1 MTVMTG
7 QPGADPQGA
16 SPAARPGKSGR
27 RRRRIR
33 PRQWILGA
41 VPIVGMLVY
50 WVTWGVAGGQESN
63 GLLPTIGDVGT
74 AFRDLAASGEMFSD
88 ATASLRRVV
97 LAVAVAAVVG
107 VSLGALMGVS
117 KIAKELFTPALELV
131 RPVPIAAWI
140 PLVIIIFGIGELPA
154 EVLVFLGTVYP
165 FLLNTLSGVAQTAP
179 IHLRAAAMLGAGRM
193 TTIFRVVLPSALPS
207 ILTALRLSLGIG
219 WWVTVLAELLAVR
232 SGLGYRLVIAQQNI
246 DTATV
251 MATIVVTAVIGA
263 ALNGLAI
270 LLERRL
276 LRWMH

>member
-7 QPGADPQGA
+7 QHNADPRGVPPTA
-16 SPAARPGKSGR
+16 NTGDPGR
-27 RRRRIR
+27 RPRRARSR
-33 PRQWILGA
+33 RWILGA
-41 VPIVGMLVY
+41 VPIIAVLVY
-50 WVTWGVAGGQESN
+50 WLVWGATGGQNTN
-63 GLLPTIGDVGT
+63 GLLPTVGDVGT
-74 AFRDLAASGEMFSD
+74 AFQQLAVSGDLFSD
-88 ATASLRRVV
+88 AAASLRRVV
-97 LAVAVAAVVG
+97 IAVAIAGVVG

-117 KIAKELFTPALELV
+117 KIARDLFSPALELV
-131 RPVPIAAWI
+131 RPVPIAAWV
-140 PLVIIIFGIGELPA
+140 PLVIIVFGIGEVPA

-193 TTIFRVVLPSALPS
+193 TTILRVVLPSALPS

-232 SGLGYRLVIAQQNI
+232 SGLGYRLVIAQQDI

-251 MATIVVTAVIGA
+251 VATIVVTAVIGA
-263 ALNGLAI
+263 ALNGLAV